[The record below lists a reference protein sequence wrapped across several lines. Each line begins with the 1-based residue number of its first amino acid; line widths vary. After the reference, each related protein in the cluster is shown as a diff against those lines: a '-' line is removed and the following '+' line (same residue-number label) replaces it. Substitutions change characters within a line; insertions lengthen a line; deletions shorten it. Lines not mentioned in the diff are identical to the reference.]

1 MCPVA
6 FWVFTRVLPS
16 ARSTILLAMLPRN
29 PVSSSYTCQLQAV
42 SFGRSSLTL
51 PSRPM
56 GLVPNDLLTL
66 GPPAGWE
73 PLGQKGQASTLP
85 GRLPT
90 I

>member
-16 ARSTILLAMLPRN
+16 ARSTILLAMLPRS

-51 PSRPM
+51 P
-56 GLVPNDLLTL
+56 
-66 GPPAGWE
+66 
-73 PLGQKGQASTLP
+73 
-85 GRLPT
+85 
-90 I
+90 